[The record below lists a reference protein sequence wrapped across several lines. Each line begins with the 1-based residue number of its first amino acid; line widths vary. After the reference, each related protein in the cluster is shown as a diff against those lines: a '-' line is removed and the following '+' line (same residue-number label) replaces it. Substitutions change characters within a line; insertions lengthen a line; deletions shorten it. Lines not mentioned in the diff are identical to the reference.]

1 MATEVRLSAAARMMA
16 LFDGYRDAHGTHGGT
31 NRSDAKGGKLEIK
44 KTARTIREP
53 VTEERWREHLS
64 GTRPIGIIPI
74 KEDHTCAWGCID
86 VDKYD
91 LNHGEIVKKLKDMG
105 LPLIVC
111 RSKSGGAH
119 IYLFLMEPEPAE
131 EMRAVLQQL
140 AASLGWGDCEVFP
153 KQSQII
159 MDRGDL
165 GNWLNMPY
173 LGGDSTDR
181 YAFKDT
187 GMGMTLHEFLTAAE
201 GMRTELSMV
210 KIKKTRGGSKK
221 DMPNLAGYEDAP
233 PCLQHLVSMGFPE
246 GGRNTGLFAMGVY
259 LKRKYESDWKER
271 VEHVNRES
279 ISPPLSS
286 EEVAG
291 ILRSLDRKDYS
302 YTCKDV
308 PLKNFCNSSLC
319 RTRKYGVGGG
329 GMFPVVTGLSKLETE
344 PPVWFLDIEDHR
356 IELNTRQLLNYKEFQ
371 IACAD
376 KITVMFM
383 NMKAETWAEM
393 IGAAMTTANII
404 EAPVES
410 STNGHFMEL
419 LEEFC
424 TNRHSAQNK
433 DEIVLGK
440 PWLDEET
447 ERHYFRLRDLMNHLE
462 TKKFTVWGRNVV
474 SARLDEIGG
483 RHFFNIKKVGVNT
496 FWVPATFSEQPNLPL
511 PAIERSPV

>member
-1 MATEVRLSAAARMMA
+1 MTTEVRISAAARMMS
-16 LFDGYRDAHGTHGGT
+16 LFEGYSGAHGTHGGT
-31 NRSDAKGGKLEIK
+31 SRSDAKGGKLEIK
-44 KTARTIREP
+44 RTARTVREP
-53 VTEERWREHLS
+53 VTEEIWREHLL
-64 GTRPIGIIPI
+64 GKRPLGIIPI
-74 KEDHTCAWGCID
+74 REDHTCMWGCID

-91 LNHGEIVKKLKDMG
+91 LNLGDTVKNLREMD
-105 LPLIVC
+105 LPLVVC

-119 IYLFLMEPEPAE
+119 IFLFLSKPAPAE
-131 EMRAVLQQL
+131 EIRATLRQL

-173 LGGDSTDR
+173 LDSDATDR
-181 YAFKDT
+181 YGVKDT
-187 GMGMTLHEFLTAAE
+187 GMGMTLHEFLAE
-201 GMRTELSMV
+201 AEQRRTELDKV
-210 KIKKTRGGSKK
+210 KIKRRRSGNKK
-221 DMPNLAGYEDAP
+221 DMPNAPGFEDAP
-233 PCLQHLVSMGFPE
+233 PCLQHLVAMGFPE

-259 LKRKYESDWKER
+259 LKKKYEIDWKER
-271 VEHVNRES
+271 LEVINREN
-279 ISPPLSS
+279 ISPPLPS

-291 ILRSLDRKDYS
+291 ILKSLERKDYS

-308 PLKNFCNSSLC
+308 PLKNFCNSTLC

-383 NMKAETWAEM
+383 NMKADTWSEM
-393 IGAAMTTANII
+393 IGLAMSTANII

-410 STNGHFMEL
+410 STLGHFMEL

-424 TNRHSAQNK
+424 TNRHSAQTK
-433 DEIVLGK
+433 DEIILGK
-440 PWLDEET
+440 PWYDEAAG
-447 ERHYFRLRDLMNHLE
+447 RYYFRLRDLMNHLE
-462 TKKFTVWGRNVV
+462 VKKFQIWGRNVV
-474 SARLDEIGG
+474 SARLDEMGG
-483 RHFFNIKKVGVNT
+483 RHFFNIKSTGVNT
-496 FWVPATFSEQPNLPL
+496 YWVPDSFSEQPDIPL
-511 PAIERSPV
+511 PSTERSPI